1 MTADLT
7 NDSLALSLAI
17 FPGSGAPEGLQ
28 SAIQTCSQVTDRQR
42 ELVAQATA
50 RKADD
55 PDYWPSTD
63 ELKAVDAVLQD
74 QARARLSESV
84 VDYDLQSIAGAVSL
98 PGMVTAYVAAAVADN
113 TRRAYRQDLADFQQ
127 WGGSVPCSPAV
138 LAAYIADRATTLS
151 PHTVTRRVVGISK
164 AHTSMGQP
172 DPAKNDLVRAVLRGV
187 RRSHGKPQRQAAPLL
202 KQDIMALLPYM
213 HGTKGVR
220 DRALILLGF
229 AAALRRAE
237 LVALNYA
244 DLKFVPEGLVL
255 HVRRSKTDQAGE
267 GRKIAV
273 PWGRS
278 ACPVKAVRQWL
289 EHAGITEGP
298 IFRSISKG
306 DRINSP
312 RLTPQ
317 SVALIVKT
325 YTKEAGMAAADFS
338 GHSLRSGLVTSAA
351 QAGIG
356 VHKIMAQTGH
366 RSVEMVNRYIR
377 DASLFDNNAAGFL

>member
-1 MTADLT
+1 MAADLT
-7 NDSLALSLAI
+7 NDSLELSLPKKPGGETLEGHLTAI
-17 FPGSGAPEGLQ
+17 PSTPQA
-28 SAIQTCSQVTDRQR
+28 TDRQR

-74 QARARLSESV
+74 QARARLTPPNA
-84 VDYDLQSIAGAVSL
+84 DYSLQSIAIADGL
-98 PGMVTAYVAAAVADN
+98 PRMVAAYVTAAVADN

-127 WGGSVPCSPAV
+127 WGGCVPCSPAV

-164 AHTSMGQP
+164 AHTSMGLP

-202 KQDIMALLPYM
+202 KQDLMALLPHM
-213 HGTKGVR
+213 HGTKGIR

-237 LVALNYA
+237 LVALDYT
-244 DLKFVPEGLVL
+244 DLQFVPEGLVL
-255 HVRRSKTDQAGE
+255 HVRRSKTDQEGE

-289 EHAGITEGP
+289 EHAGITAGP
-298 IFRSISKG
+298 VFRSISKG
-306 DRINSP
+306 ERINAQ
-312 RLTPQ
+312 RLTAQ
-317 SVALIVKT
+317 SVALIVKS
-325 YTKEAGMAAADFS
+325 YAKAAGMTAADFS

-351 QAGIG
+351 QAGIA